1 MLKGYKRKDKT
12 YIDEH
17 VAEGLLSRVYLVMN
31 RWDDAAAMAHAAR
44 EGYSLMNATEAA
56 EYNYQDIDNKEVMWG
71 CDITDNTKL
80 IYASFGS
87 WYSTD
92 DNGYGGQVGAYHL
105 IDAAL
110 YNSISATDA
119 RKSLYIAPGSSEEF
133 GEGGQAW
140 TAPEYANL
148 KFRFVKDWLGDVV
161 YMRVAEMYL
170 TEAEALAR
178 GGHGAEA
185 NTLMREFMSN
195 RDEAS
200 TKTSFTANDIYQQRR
215 IELWGE
221 GFTYYDHLRL
231 GIDLKRTYEGT
242 NEPETSQ
249 ANIKAGSY
257 RWIYQLP
264 LTEIQNNEFISESDQ
279 NPAQ

>member
-1 MLKGYKRKDKT
+1 
-12 YIDEH
+12 
-17 VAEGLLSRVYLVMN
+17 
-31 RWDDAAAMAHAAR
+31 
-44 EGYSLMNATEAA
+44 
-56 EYNYQDIDNKEVMWG
+56 
-71 CDITDNTKL
+71 
-80 IYASFGS
+80 
-87 WYSTD
+87 
-92 DNGYGGQVGAYHL
+92 
-105 IDAAL
+105 
-110 YNSISATDA
+110 
-119 RKSLYIAPGSSEEF
+119 
-133 GEGGQAW
+133 
-140 TAPEYANL
+140 
-148 KFRFVKDWLGDVV
+148 
-161 YMRVAEMYL
+161 MRVAEMYL

-200 TKTSFTANDIYQQRR
+200 TKTSFTASDIYLQRR

-242 NEPETSQ
+242 NEPESSQ
-249 ANIKAGSY
+249 TNIKAGSY

-264 LTEIQNNEFISESDQ
+264 LSEIQNNEFISESDQ